1 MSEQRIRHPGVL
13 VVAGFA
19 ALILV
24 GTELL
29 SLSIAHE
36 NRQPVSWSDAFFTA
50 VSAVTVTGLGVV
62 DTAPTWSRFG
72 EFVILVLIQ
81 IGGLGI
87 MTLAGFLGIIFTRR
101 LGLRTGMRVGAE
113 IGFTDLGTVRNL
125 LQKLV
130 VFVALSEIVF
140 AVLLSASFVL
150 VEGEGLVHGTYLGV
164 FHSISAFN
172 NAGFSI
178 LDGGLERYADDWFIS
193 LVVAFA
199 FIVGGIGFP
208 VVFELYER
216 WRSPQRWSL
225 HTKVTLAM
233 TFTLLTFG
241 TAMLAVVEWSND
253 ATLGSLSPPDKMLA
267 AFFQSATARTAG
279 FNTVPIGELRPASL
293 LVFILLMV
301 VGASSA
307 STGGGIKTSTFAVV
321 IRSTLAEFRGDR
333 QATLFNRRV
342 PRSVERQALSLVVAA
357 LGGVG
362 TAAFT
367 LAYLEPDLPALE
379 LLFETASA
387 FGTVGVSTG
396 LTTEL
401 GGPARLVIIGL
412 MFLGRVGPITFG
424 TAILLRA
431 QPKRYGFAEEALIVG

>member
-1 MSEQRIRHPGVL
+1 ML

-19 ALILV
+19 AVILV

-29 SLSIAHE
+29 SLPIAHE
-36 NRQPVSWSDAFFTA
+36 NRQPVPWFDAFFTA

-62 DTAPTWSRFG
+62 DTAPTWSPFG

-101 LGLRTGMRVGAE
+101 LGVRTGMRAGAE
-113 IGFTDLGTVRNL
+113 IGFTDLGTIRNL
-125 LQKLV
+125 LQRLV
-130 VFVALSEIVF
+130 VFVAISEIVF
-140 AVLLSASFVL
+140 AILLSAGFVL
-150 VEGEGLVHGTYLGV
+150 DGEGLLHGVYLGV

-178 LDGGLERYADDWFIS
+178 IDGGLEGYADDWFVS

-208 VVFELYER
+208 VVFELQER
-216 WRSPQRWSL
+216 WRRPRRWSL

-233 TFTLLTFG
+233 TATLLAVG
-241 TAMLAVVEWSND
+241 TAMLAVVEWSNN
-253 ATLGSLSPPDKMLA
+253 ATLGSLSPTDKVLA

-279 FNTVPIGELRPASL
+279 FNTVPIGELRPASW

-333 QATLFNRRV
+333 RATLFNRRI

-362 TAAFT
+362 TAAFV

-396 LTTEL
+396 LTAEL
-401 GGPARLVIIGL
+401 GGPARLVLVGL

-431 QPKRYGFAEEALIVG
+431 QPKRYEFAEEALIVG